1 MRVVNHNIFMKMRQ
15 EQNSSNVLEV
25 SLIINQYHNL
35 SRTIRHNKNRK
46 QQKNQNKEVYELTTQ
61 QQQDVKLEALYI
73 QRTILDELISRN
85 KVTNEVATQLRENIN
100 YNEIV
105 LAHEVS
111 NAH

>member
-1 MRVVNHNIFMKMRQ
+1 M
-15 EQNSSNVLEV
+15 
-25 SLIINQYHNL
+25 NL
-35 SRTIRHNKNRK
+35 LR
-46 QQKNQNKEVYELTTQ
+46 

-111 NAH
+111 NSLKSIKAHR

>member
-1 MRVVNHNIFMKMRQ
+1 M
-15 EQNSSNVLEV
+15 
-25 SLIINQYHNL
+25 
-35 SRTIRHNKNRK
+35 
-46 QQKNQNKEVYELTTQ
+46 
-61 QQQDVKLEALYI
+61 EALYI

-111 NAH
+111 NATQLKPIDNVTLHYLWAFL

>member
-1 MRVVNHNIFMKMRQ
+1 M
-15 EQNSSNVLEV
+15 
-25 SLIINQYHNL
+25 
-35 SRTIRHNKNRK
+35 
-46 QQKNQNKEVYELTTQ
+46 
-61 QQQDVKLEALYI
+61 EALYI

-111 NAH
+111 NAHCVQLKPIDNVTLHYLWAFL